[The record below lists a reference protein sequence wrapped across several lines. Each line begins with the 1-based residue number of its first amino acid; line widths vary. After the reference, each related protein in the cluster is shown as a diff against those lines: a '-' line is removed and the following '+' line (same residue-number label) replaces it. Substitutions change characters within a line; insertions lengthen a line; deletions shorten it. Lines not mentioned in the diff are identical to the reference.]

1 LNKRQAKIKETRSC
15 KFFVSLGHPQ
25 NFLAVNLLKKLELHF
40 ASFFIVHQLILILSL
55 LLKDLSTGKR
65 KKTGGR
71 AWSLVN
77 SKCQ

>member
-1 LNKRQAKIKETRSC
+1 
-15 KFFVSLGHPQ
+15 
-25 NFLAVNLLKKLELHF
+25 LKKLELHF